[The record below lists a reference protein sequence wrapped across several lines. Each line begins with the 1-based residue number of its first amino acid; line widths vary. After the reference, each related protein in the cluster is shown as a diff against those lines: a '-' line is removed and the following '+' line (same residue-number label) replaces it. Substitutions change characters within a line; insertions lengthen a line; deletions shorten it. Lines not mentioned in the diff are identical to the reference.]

1 MIVSVKGKRP
11 KGDVAKEMSL
21 TGKLVIAGGSAIV
34 LILVIAFVALREV
47 TITERGNDKQVLL
60 VISAHRQEGGRRP

>member
-34 LILVIAFVALREV
+34 LILVI
-47 TITERGNDKQVLL
+47 
-60 VISAHRQEGGRRP
+60 SAHRQEGGRRP